1 MIIYNYISIY
11 IYTHVYQN
19 YDCISIIMSIDE
31 YPDLLRRFSGLSE
44 LRQGHFT
51 VVDMGGNIALHN
63 AKYNR
68 LSEVEAAAER

>member
-1 MIIYNYISIY
+1 
-11 IYTHVYQN
+11 
-19 YDCISIIMSIDE
+19 MSIDE

>member
-1 MIIYNYISIY
+1 MI
-11 IYTHVYQN
+11 VYPL
-19 YDCISIIMSIDE
+19 SWSIDE